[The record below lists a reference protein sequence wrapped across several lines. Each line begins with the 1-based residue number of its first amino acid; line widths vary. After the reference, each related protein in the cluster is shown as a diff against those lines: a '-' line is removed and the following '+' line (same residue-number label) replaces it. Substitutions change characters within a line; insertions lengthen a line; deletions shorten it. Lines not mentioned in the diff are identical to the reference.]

1 MICVSKCEFCKNKI
15 QNTDDGHTHCKFYI
29 DGIPDEP
36 EKLEKCVFDETT
48 FFGISWNNGIPKPLN
63 DKKEDRGVIC
73 KIKIDDK

>member
-15 QNTDDGHTHCKFYI
+15 QNTD